1 MAAVPES
8 RPRLS
13 LSMLLTLPFVAV
25 VLALS
30 LAVAILSYRAGV
42 QAVEAAARSW
52 LAEAVQRV
60 AQDLRR
66 SPGAAPAQDLGA
78 SRPSASPRELLPPP
92 LAPAPARAWLVVID
106 REGRAVRWR
115 GPDAR
120 AAVLPAVA
128 SAAEAEAPAWALR
141 HAAALARL
149 SPGTVD
155 RPHLS
160 WAEPPDGEALL
171 TAVARLDDAPG
182 PAVAVMAAV
191 PRADLVAGLEANAA
205 HTAAVALVAVAV
217 VLLIGAAVRSRVASD
232 ALELAHSAQR
242 IGEGDL
248 DAPPGPMAS
257 RELDALRDAL
267 KQLQRRLRTD
277 RSTGMANRESVLA
290 RLHDRVRHGRR
301 RNDAPLLALLFVDLD
316 RFERV
321 NARHGRE
328 AGDVVLQAIGRRLR
342 QTVRDTDLVARWSG
356 DEFVLLLDGVGSPEN
371 AQRVRD
377 QVERVLRDPV
387 ELGEGRDAA
396 ELDGTAGLALW
407 PGDASEPDALIRAA
421 AQDMVRRKPAPQGRR

>member
-1 MAAVPES
+1 
-8 RPRLS
+8 
-13 LSMLLTLPFVAV
+13 
-25 VLALS
+25 
-30 LAVAILSYRAGV
+30 
-42 QAVEAAARSW
+42 
-52 LAEAVQRV
+52 
-60 AQDLRR
+60 
-66 SPGAAPAQDLGA
+66 
-78 SRPSASPRELLPPP
+78 
-92 LAPAPARAWLVVID
+92 
-106 REGRAVRWR
+106 
-115 GPDAR
+115 
-120 AAVLPAVA
+120 
-128 SAAEAEAPAWALR
+128 
-141 HAAALARL
+141 
-149 SPGTVD
+149 
-155 RPHLS
+155 
-160 WAEPPDGEALL
+160 
-171 TAVARLDDAPG
+171 
-182 PAVAVMAAV
+182 
-191 PRADLVAGLEANAA
+191 
-205 HTAAVALVAVAV
+205 
-217 VLLIGAAVRSRVASD
+217 VRSRIAAD
-232 ALELAHSAQR
+232 ALELARSAQR
-242 IGEGDL
+242 IGEGGL
-248 DAPPGPMAS
+248 DAPPGPVAS

-277 RSTGMANRESVLA
+277 RVTGLANRESVLA

>member
-1 MAAVPES
+1 
-8 RPRLS
+8 
-13 LSMLLTLPFVAV
+13 MLLTLPFVAA

-30 LAVAILSYRAGV
+30 LVVAVLSYRAGM

-66 SPGAAPAQDLGA
+66 SPGAALAQDIGA
-78 SRPSASPRELLPPP
+78 SRPSAPPRELLPPT
-92 LAPAPARAWLVVID
+92 PAPARAWLVVID
-106 REGRAVRWR
+106 RDGRAVRWR
-115 GPDAR
+115 GPGAR
-120 AAVLPAVA
+120 VAVLPAVA
-128 SAAEAEAPAWALR
+128 SAADAEAPAWALR

-160 WAEPPDGEALL
+160 WVEPPGGEALL
-171 TAVARLDDAPG
+171 TAVARLDDALG

-217 VLLIGAAVRSRVASD
+217 VLLVGAAVRSRVAAD
-232 ALELAHSAQR
+232 ALELARSAQR

-277 RSTGMANRESVLA
+277 RGTGLANRESVLA